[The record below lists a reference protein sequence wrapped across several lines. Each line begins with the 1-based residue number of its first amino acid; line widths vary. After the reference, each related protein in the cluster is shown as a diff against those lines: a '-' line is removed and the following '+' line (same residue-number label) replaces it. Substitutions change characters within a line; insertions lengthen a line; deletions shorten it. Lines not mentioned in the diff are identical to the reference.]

1 MKTEELFIEYMDNL
15 YRIAVF
21 MLSNVQDAE
30 DAVQETY
37 VRYLLKKPKLNNQEH
52 EKAWLM
58 RVCINICKNQIRY
71 RNRHPKYNIE
81 EVDVIGIELEEKE
94 ILREISLLP
103 VKLKRKLSGSLLA
116 CSSQSD
122 NLQHFVNSLIWQSQ
136 NDCPKEAAVQLMLR
150 YDLNRC
156 ASMYDRQIQYF
167 QKSASKYL

>member
-21 MLSNVQDAE
+21 MLSNVQDSE

-103 VKLKRKLSGSLLA
+103 VKLRENCPARFLPVPVSRTTCSTSSILLSG
-116 CSSQSD
+116 
-122 NLQHFVNSLIWQSQ
+122 N
-136 NDCPKEAAVQLMLR
+136 PKMIVLTFR
-150 YDLNRC
+150 F
-156 ASMYDRQIQYF
+156 S
-167 QKSASKYL
+167 

>member
-81 EVDVIGIELEEKE
+81 EVDVMMF
-94 ILREISLLP
+94 LR
-103 VKLKRKLSGSLLA
+103 V
-116 CSSQSD
+116 
-122 NLQHFVNSLIWQSQ
+122 QHERHEF
-136 NDCPKEAAVQLMLR
+136 
-150 YDLNRC
+150 
-156 ASMYDRQIQYF
+156 
-167 QKSASKYL
+167 

>member
-94 ILREISLLP
+94 ILREISP
-103 VKLKRKLSGSLLA
+103 ITSKTEEKIVRLA
-116 CSSQSD
+116 SCLFQSVGQ
-122 NLQHFVNSLIWQSQ
+122 LAALRQFSYLAI
-136 NDCPKEAAVQLMLR
+136 PK
-150 YDLNRC
+150 
-156 ASMYDRQIQYF
+156 
-167 QKSASKYL
+167 

>member
-37 VRYLLKKPKLNNQEH
+37 VRYVLKKPKLNNQEH

-94 ILREISLLP
+94 ILREISLFFNVFSKILLFLLSP
-103 VKLKRKLSGSLLA
+103 NICVIISPYFLFLK
-116 CSSQSD
+116 
-122 NLQHFVNSLIWQSQ
+122 
-136 NDCPKEAAVQLMLR
+136 
-150 YDLNRC
+150 
-156 ASMYDRQIQYF
+156 
-167 QKSASKYL
+167 

>member
-71 RNRHPKYNIE
+71 RNRHPKYNI
-81 EVDVIGIELEEKE
+81 DRNRIRGKRNFKRNFTITSKTEEK
-94 ILREISLLP
+94 IVRLASCLFQSVGQLAALRQFSY
-103 VKLKRKLSGSLLA
+103 LA
-116 CSSQSD
+116 
-122 NLQHFVNSLIWQSQ
+122 I
-136 NDCPKEAAVQLMLR
+136 PK
-150 YDLNRC
+150 
-156 ASMYDRQIQYF
+156 
-167 QKSASKYL
+167 

>member
-81 EVDVIGIELEEKE
+81 EVDVIGIKLEEKE

-136 NDCPKEAAVQLMLR
+136 NDCP
-150 YDLNRC
+150 NF
-156 ASMYDRQIQYF
+156 QIF
-167 QKSASKYL
+167 IGS

>member
-1 MKTEELFIEYMDNL
+1 MFLPE
-15 YRIAVF
+15 
-21 MLSNVQDAE
+21 
-30 DAVQETY
+30 
-37 VRYLLKKPKLNNQEH
+37 KPKLNNQEH

-136 NDCPKEAAVQLMLR
+136 NDCP
-150 YDLNRC
+150 NF
-156 ASMYDRQIQYF
+156 QIF
-167 QKSASKYL
+167 IGS

>member
-81 EVDVIGIELEEKE
+81 EYFLEDRCFPRTRDHAKE

-136 NDCPKEAAVQLMLR
+136 NDCP
-150 YDLNRC
+150 NF
-156 ASMYDRQIQYF
+156 QIF
-167 QKSASKYL
+167 IGS

>member
-52 EKAWLM
+52 KKAWLM

-81 EVDVIGIELEEKE
+81 EVDAIGIELEEKE

-103 VKLKRKLSGSLLA
+103 VKRA
-116 CSSQSD
+116 CETFS
-122 NLQHFVNSLIWQSQ
+122 V
-136 NDCPKEAAVQLMLR
+136 K
-150 YDLNRC
+150 
-156 ASMYDRQIQYF
+156 
-167 QKSASKYL
+167 

>member
-58 RVCINICKNQIRY
+58 CVCINICKNQIRY

-122 NLQHFVNSLIWQSQ
+122 NLQHCVNSLIWQSQ
-136 NDCPKEAAVQLMLR
+136 NDCPIF
-150 YDLNRC
+150 
-156 ASMYDRQIQYF
+156 QIF
-167 QKSASKYL
+167 IGS

>member
-1 MKTEELFIEYMDNL
+1 MRVTMKVLNSYKICLSKKTGILCGFYKFLNVLFE
-15 YRIAVF
+15 IAQQV
-21 MLSNVQDAE
+21 
-30 DAVQETY
+30 
-37 VRYLLKKPKLNNQEH
+37 KLNNQEH

-136 NDCPKEAAVQLMLR
+136 NDCP
-150 YDLNRC
+150 NF
-156 ASMYDRQIQYF
+156 QIF
-167 QKSASKYL
+167 IGS